1 MRAQLLLKNYM
12 LSDVVKML
20 VIKLKDLQD
29 LDETNL
35 LVEVMHAIDK
45 LLELDQEFP
54 DEFSMENSVSFY
66 FEEYNRGFDELEAL
80 QSHQNEEIY
89 TMAR

>member
-1 MRAQLLLKNYM
+1 M
-12 LSDVVKML
+12 LSELVKML

-35 LVEVMHAIDK
+35 LIEVMHAIDK

-54 DEFSMENSVSFY
+54 DEFTGEDSVSF
-66 FEEYNRGFDELEAL
+66 
-80 QSHQNEEIY
+80 
-89 TMAR
+89 